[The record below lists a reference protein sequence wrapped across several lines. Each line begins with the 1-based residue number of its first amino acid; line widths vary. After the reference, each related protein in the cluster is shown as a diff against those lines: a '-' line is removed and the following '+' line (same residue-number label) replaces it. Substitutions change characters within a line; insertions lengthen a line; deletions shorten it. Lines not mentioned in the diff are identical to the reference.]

1 MAADNQPGLDD
12 GDVKVVMRRRERNR
26 PQQPPSYDTTFL
38 ELDAD
43 ELNVDEFFRS
53 AHLPKGDFLS
63 IQTGWA
69 EKELPPKIGN
79 CLLCFSRT
87 HAVYL
92 MNTFGDSTTFLKR
105 RKSEKRPRN
114 DRRIP
119 SRP

>member
-1 MAADNQPGLDD
+1 MDSTVCRSTPVCDSMSNLMTSDNQSGLDD

-26 PQQPPSYDTTFL
+26 PQQAPSYDTTFL

-69 EKELPPKIGN
+69 EKELPPKIGSF
-79 CLLCFSRT
+79 LLCSSRT
-87 HAVYL
+87 QCSLSYEY
-92 MNTFGDSTTFLKR
+92 FW
-105 RKSEKRPRN
+105 
-114 DRRIP
+114 
-119 SRP
+119 